1 MPKEI
6 QAASPRFIRQ
16 KQLLA
21 EQLPISASTLWR
33 KVRDGSFPK
42 PIKFG
47 PGITAWRLADVEKW
61 LTDVERIPALA
72 GVTK

>member
-33 KVRDGSFPK
+33 KVRAGSFPK

-47 PGITAWRLADVEKW
+47 PGITAWRVSDIENW
-61 LTDVERIPALA
+61 LL

>member
-42 PIKFG
+42 PIKLG
-47 PGITAWRLADVEKW
+47 PSITAWRVSDIENW
-61 LTDVERIPALA
+61 LLR
-72 GVTK
+72 VTK